1 MPTIKEAP
9 YEKERQRI
17 FEKERQ
23 RVIKRMKKAIE
34 KEQFKI
40 SLLQTIKPGV
50 IYNIC
55 LKTGCY
61 LKGITYYVK
70 VTINVVAEIVKIG
83 GMQLTVNVLAA
94 KSDDL
99 FDVCGVP
106 TPPDLQYY
114 EFKDTDEI
122 KNFQSFINMNR
133 IISIDV
139 FVKEDLPLLMGWP
152 ITNPLMYERLKKA

>member
-55 LKTGCY
+55 LKTGCV
-61 LKGITYYVK
+61 LFKGHHIPLCESHNK
-70 VTINVVAEIVKIG
+70 CG
-83 GMQLTVNVLAA
+83 G
-94 KSDDL
+94 
-99 FDVCGVP
+99 
-106 TPPDLQYY
+106 
-114 EFKDTDEI
+114 
-122 KNFQSFINMNR
+122 
-133 IISIDV
+133 
-139 FVKEDLPLLMGWP
+139 
-152 ITNPLMYERLKKA
+152 